1 MQIGGYPSWR
11 ATLLALLALGL
22 QPACAVVTWEPI
34 ECAGVTIGG
43 ASLNDIWDNAA
54 LLASNAESTISTLTT
69 ASTIKALTM
78 PANLANNA
86 KWMFGI
92 SVNWGGVLP
101 SSSKTT
107 LTNTV
112 TRTSIVLYFLPA
124 CFYTLCVYDAFI
136 IFPVV

>member
-1 MQIGGYPSWR
+1 MQTSTHLSWR
-11 ATLLALLALGL
+11 AALLALLALGL
-22 QPACAVVTWEPI
+22 RHACAVVTWEQI
-34 ECAGVTIGG
+34 ECAGVTISGQT
-43 ASLNDIWDNAA
+43 LDNIWDNAA
-54 LLASNAESTISTLTT
+54 LLASNAESTINTLTS

-101 SSSKTT
+101 SSSKST

-112 TRTSIVLYFLPA
+112 TRSFLLPFLFFLFGHFCVLHSALKQSER
-124 CFYTLCVYDAFI
+124 
-136 IFPVV
+136 